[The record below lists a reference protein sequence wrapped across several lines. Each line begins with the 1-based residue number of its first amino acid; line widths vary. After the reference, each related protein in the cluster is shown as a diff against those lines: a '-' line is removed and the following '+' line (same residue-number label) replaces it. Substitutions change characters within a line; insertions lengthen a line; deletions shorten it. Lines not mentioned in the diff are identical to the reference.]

1 MAKVMIGC
9 IGYRG
14 EDGDFLPAKP
24 IYREIPGIE
33 TDEESNYLPMDA
45 LIALFADKYKA
56 HLEMKKKQEETKK

>member
-9 IGYRG
+9 IGFRG
-14 EDGDFLPAKP
+14 EDGEFMPAKP
-24 IYREIPGIE
+24 IYRDIPGIE

-56 HLEMKKKQEETKK
+56 HLEIKN